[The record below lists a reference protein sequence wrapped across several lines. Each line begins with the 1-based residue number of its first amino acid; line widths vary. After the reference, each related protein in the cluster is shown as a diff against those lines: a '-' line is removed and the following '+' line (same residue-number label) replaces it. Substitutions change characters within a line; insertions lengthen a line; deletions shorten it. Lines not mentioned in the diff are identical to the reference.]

1 MSSMNKAAYF
11 DQHHSEVRCEW
22 GLAGLQACLP
32 GSEVVVIVDVL
43 SFSTT
48 VDIGVGR
55 GAAILPYAQRGESA
69 EAFARDQGA
78 LLASRERGAAY
89 SLSPASLLTL
99 PAGARLVV
107 PSPNGSTLSL
117 ATGVVPTL
125 AGCLRNAASVARAA
139 AALGRRVLVVAAGE
153 HWPGS
158 GLRFALE
165 DWLGAG
171 AIIHGLPGARS
182 AEAAAA
188 EAAFLEAENRLTDV
202 LLACGSGRELR
213 EQGFEADVRLAADL
227 NASQA
232 APLLQAGAYR
242 PARTTV

>member
-1 MSSMNKAAYF
+1 MSTHF
-11 DQHHSEVRCEW
+11 DQHTYDVRCEW

-32 GSEVVVIVDVL
+32 SSEVVIIVDVL

-48 VDIGVGR
+48 VDIGAAR
-55 GAAILPYAQRGESA
+55 GAAILPFAQRGEAA
-69 EAFARDQGA
+69 EAYARERGA
-78 LLASRERGAAY
+78 LLASRDRGAAF
-89 SLSPASLLTL
+89 SLSPASLLAL

-117 ATGVVPTL
+117 ATGAVPTL
-125 AGCLRNAASVARAA
+125 AGCLRNAAAVARVASRLA
-139 AALGRRVLVVAAGE
+139 RRILVVAAGE
-153 HWPGS
+153 HWLGG

-171 AIIHGLPGARS
+171 AIIHALPGTRS
-182 AEAAAA
+182 VEASAA
-188 EAAFLEAENRLTDV
+188 EAAFLGSKDRLLEV
-202 LLACGSGRELR
+202 LLLCGTGRELC

-232 APLLQAGAYR
+232 APLLEAGAYL
-242 PARTTV
+242 PAKSAD